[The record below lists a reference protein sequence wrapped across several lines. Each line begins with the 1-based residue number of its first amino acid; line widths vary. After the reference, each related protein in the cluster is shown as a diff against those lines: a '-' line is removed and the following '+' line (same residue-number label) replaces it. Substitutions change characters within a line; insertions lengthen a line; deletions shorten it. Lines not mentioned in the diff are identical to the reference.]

1 MSGMRVNMNNVRKR
15 MVHRY
20 NGLAECLN
28 SKIDEDGIMIVYPDD
43 IQEYMD
49 DLRMLIGTI
58 AMSYDEDND
67 DFKDVFTE
75 IYPEGTEDGMVCFNP
90 DAE

>member
-1 MSGMRVNMNNVRKR
+1 MRVNLNNVRKR
-15 MVHRY
+15 MVYRY
-20 NGLAECLN
+20 NGLAKMLN
-28 SKIDEDGIMIVYPDD
+28 HNIQDGFVNVKTDD
-43 IQEYMD
+43 IQEHMD
-49 DLRMLIGTI
+49 ALRMLIGAI

-90 DAE
+90 YAE